1 MSDNLRDRIAA
12 VVADRMAA
20 LSIEQAITPRA
31 IFPGWSF
38 AVADAVIAVIQQ
50 ENDDIRPAL
59 KEALASWDDDTDE

>member
-1 MSDNLRDRIAA
+1 MSEGMRDRIAA
-12 VVADRMAA
+12 VIADRMAA
-20 LSIEQAITPRA
+20 LSIQQAITPSA

-59 KEALASWDDDTDE
+59 KDALASWEDDD